1 MSDPDPILGDLRVLE
16 LSEGIAGAFC
26 TKWLAGLGATVI
38 KVEPPGRGD
47 VTRAAGPFMH
57 DAPHPEES
65 ATFLYLNM
73 GKQSVTLDITTPTGA
88 AIMQQLVRTCDIL
101 VESFPPAYLDSLGLG
116 YATLEPQHPEL
127 IYTAIT
133 PFGQTGP
140 YRDYQGSDLVTQ
152 ALGALMHTI
161 GQPDREPLKIGGQ
174 AALYTTGIS
183 AFSATLLALHVRD
196 LEGHGQRVDVS
207 AMETLTVAQIHASLQ
222 HQFGRTPVRRAST
235 LMPAQDGWV
244 HAGLERGIGEDTWPR
259 VCELMGVPELANDS
273 KFNTR
278 EGRREHQQELQ
289 AIIGA
294 WTATRPKEEIYH
306 ALQNLRTVAGYVA
319 TVEDLFVSQQFAE
332 RKFFQ
337 SLEHPHTGKALYP
350 GAPFSMQGT
359 SWRHGRAPLLGE
371 HNVEVYAHGLGY
383 SADDLTR
390 LRGLGVI

>member
-1 MSDPDPILGDLRVLE
+1 MPDYDPILGDLRVLE
-16 LSEGIAGAFC
+16 LSEGIAGPFC

-57 DAPHPEES
+57 AAPHPEES
-65 ATFLYLNM
+65 ATFLYLNT
-73 GKQSVTLDITTPTGA
+73 GKQSITLDITTPTGA
-88 AIMQQLVRTCDIL
+88 AILQQLVWTCDIL

-116 YATLEPQHPEL
+116 YAALEPQHPEL

-161 GQPDREPLKIGGQ
+161 GLPDREPLKIGGQ

-183 AFSATLLALHVRD
+183 AFSAILLALHVRD
-196 LEGHGQRVDVS
+196 LEGRGQLVDVS

-222 HQFGRTPVRRAST
+222 HQFGRPPVRRAST

-259 VCELMGVPELANDS
+259 VCELMGMPELANDP

-278 EGRREHQQELQ
+278 EGRREHQQALQ
-289 AIIGA
+289 AIIGG

-306 ALQNLRTVAGYVA
+306 ALQHMRTVAGYVA
-319 TVEDLFVSQQFAE
+319 TVEDLFVSKQFAE

-337 SLEHPHTGKALYP
+337 PLEHPHTGKALYP

-371 HNVEVYAHGLGY
+371 HNAEVYAHGLGY

>member
-1 MSDPDPILGDLRVLE
+1 MPDYDPILGDLRVLE
-16 LSEGIAGAFC
+16 LSEGIAGPFC

-57 DAPHPEES
+57 AAPHPEES
-65 ATFLYLNM
+65 ATFLYLNT
-73 GKQSVTLDITTPTGA
+73 GKQSITLDITTPTGA
-88 AIMQQLVRTCDIL
+88 AILQQLVWTCDIL

-116 YATLEPQHPEL
+116 YAALEPQHPEL

-161 GQPDREPLKIGGQ
+161 GLPDREPLKIGGQ

-183 AFSATLLALHVRD
+183 AFSAILLALHVRD
-196 LEGHGQRVDVS
+196 LEGRGQLVDVS

-222 HQFGRTPVRRAST
+222 HQFGRPPVRRAST

-259 VCELMGVPELANDS
+259 VCELMGMPELANDP

-278 EGRREHQQELQ
+278 EGRREHQQALQ
-289 AIIGA
+289 AIIGG

-319 TVEDLFVSQQFAE
+319 TVEDLFVSKQFAE

-337 SLEHPHTGKALYP
+337 PLEHPHTGKALYP

-371 HNVEVYAHGLGY
+371 HNAEVYAHGLGY